1 MPTVLMREVLWRAS
15 TMLQDTK
22 PQFYRHLERDMVD
35 AVNDA
40 QVAITKFLPSACS
53 RVDAVRLVPG
63 TKQSIQA
70 IPAAFCKP
78 GDGTTPAVPISGT
91 QLLDVIRNM
100 GADGLTPGRAVRLI
114 PGKQQDAID
123 RDWHTSAATA
133 VKTYVY
139 DPATPRYF
147 WVYPGVHA
155 STQVW
160 VDLSFVAQPLKIP
173 NTGGEGTELY
183 AWAGSSVQTITIA
196 DEHLD
201 DIVNYT
207 VARMLYKPSE
217 FSDVQKGN
225 AFAAMFASSLNAK
238 VQAITGSNPNIRH
251 LPMASGEVGPVDA
264 DAMAR

>member
-35 AVNDA
+35 AVNDG

-53 RVDAVRLVPG
+53 RVDSVRLVPG

-78 GDGTTPAVPISGT
+78 GDGTTPAVPIIGT

-100 GADGLTPGRAVRLI
+100 GADGLTPGRTIRLI
-114 PGKQQDAID
+114 PGKTQDAQD
-123 RDWHTSAATA
+123 RDWHTSVGTSI
-133 VKTYVY
+133 KTYVY

-160 VDLSFVAQPLKIP
+160 ADLSYTAQPLKIP
-173 NTGGEGTELY
+173 YTGTEEAPQY
-183 AWAGSSVQTITIA
+183 AWDGASTQTITIA

-201 DIVNYT
+201 DLVNYT

-217 FSDVQKGN
+217 WADAQKGD
-225 AFAAMFASSLNAK
+225 AFAAMFTGSLNAK
-238 VQAITGSNPNIRH
+238 VAALTGNNPNIRH
-251 LPMASGEVGPVDA
+251 LPMASGQTGPQP
-264 DAMAR
+264 